1 MPVRELTQQEVRE
14 WLGSGIVLSGF
25 KRPKSSPQPSTSTS
39 EADNRPQIL
48 GAKNMK
54 SKELKEMEQEDLDS
68 EPSLDKMLDW
78 SNPETYAGLGRLARN
93 LRAKDEAAA
102 PPPSSS
108 GAKQDKNSTKK

>member
-1 MPVRELTQQEVRE
+1 MVVRRMTPQERKE

-48 GAKNMK
+48 GAKDMK

-78 SNPETYAGLGRLARN
+78 SNPETYAGLGRLAA
-93 LRAKDEAAA
+93 LLEDEI
-102 PPPSSS
+102 SS
-108 GAKQDKNSTKK
+108 KK